1 MNDLEVLRELE
12 SAGSEAT
19 RQTYRRHGVGD
30 KQFGV
35 SYAHLGKLQKKL
47 KTNHTLAGRLWASGV
62 HDAQILATMIA
73 DPAEMTAKE
82 IDTWAR
88 QLSNYVLTDALAG
101 LVSKTRFAKDQAER
115 WIQSKDEWLASAGW
129 QILSRLAQSDSSLPD
144 SYFLAHLATVQA
156 SIHASKNRVRHAMNG
171 ALIGIGCR
179 NSKLEK
185 KAIEVAAQI
194 GKVLVD
200 HGETGCKTPDA
211 ASYIRKTLAHRQ
223 AKAAKVNVRI

>member
-1 MNDLEVLRELE
+1 MNHLEVLRELE

-19 RQTYRRHGVGD
+19 RNTYRRHGVSG

-35 SYAHLGKLQKKL
+35 SFAALGKLQKKL
-47 KTNHTLAGRLWASGV
+47 KVDHSLAQKLWASGI

-73 DPAEMTAKE
+73 DPGEMTAKE
-82 IDTWAR
+82 IDTWAK
-88 QLSNYVLTDALAG
+88 QLSNYPLTDALAG
-101 LVSKTRFAKDQAER
+101 LVSKTRLAKEQGER
-115 WIQSKDEWLASAGW
+115 WRKSKDEWLASAGW
-129 QILSRLAQSDSSLPD
+129 QILSRLSQSDSSLPD
-144 SYFLAHLATVQA
+144 TFFLAHLETIQA

-185 KAIEVAAQI
+185 KAMSAAAKI
-194 GKVLVD
+194 GKVVVD

-211 ASYIRKTLAHRQ
+211 ADYIRKTIAHKQ
-223 AKAAKVNVRI
+223 AKAAKA